1 MLVNEPVWV
10 PAGHRNWASV
20 SLTSERFAIQVQQTA
35 QHDFDFET
43 ACNFTAQKLAEDFDG
58 YPLYLGLSGGLDSEL
73 VANVML
79 RNGIKFIPFVLD
91 ISGVN
96 DLEVWHAYHWC
107 WRNKVTPVIY
117 KMTVPE
123 FETNFLP
130 NLRRLRDTHQAGL
143 VMILWMADY
152 IAALGGKL
160 ITAVAELNLDLDRE
174 IFYSNTVDYVL
185 NLFDGGRHPT
195 GFFSYTPE
203 LVLSYV
209 KQFDT
214 TVNEQYNK
222 IKFYGVGPRPK
233 YNWTSEFGLVSRRSG
248 ALISAWLKKTA
259 NSQRHNWG
267 SQQAV
272 IDQLTQTK

>member
-1 MLVNEPVWV
+1 
-10 PAGHRNWASV
+10 
-20 SLTSERFAIQVQQTA
+20 
-35 QHDFDFET
+35 
-43 ACNFTAQKLAEDFDG
+43 
-58 YPLYLGLSGGLDSEL
+58 
-73 VANVML
+73 
-79 RNGIKFIPFVLD
+79 
-91 ISGVN
+91 
-96 DLEVWHAYHWC
+96 
-107 WRNKVTPVIY
+107 
-117 KMTVPE
+117 MTVPE

>member
-1 MLVNEPVWV
+1 
-10 PAGHRNWASV
+10 
-20 SLTSERFAIQVQQTA
+20 
-35 QHDFDFET
+35 
-43 ACNFTAQKLAEDFDG
+43 
-58 YPLYLGLSGGLDSEL
+58 

-79 RNGIKFIPFVLD
+79 RNGIAFTPFVLD
-91 ISGVN
+91 IPGVN

-107 WRNKVTPVIY
+107 WQNKVTPLVY

-130 NLRRLRDTHQAGL
+130 NLRRIRDTHQAGL
-143 VMILWMADY
+143 VMILWMADH

-160 ITAVAELNLDLDRE
+160 ITAVAELNLDSDHQ

-214 TVNEQYNK
+214 AINEQYNK

-233 YNWTSEFGLVSRRSG
+233 YNWTSEFGSVSPRCNK
-248 ALISAWLKKTA
+248 LISAWLKKTP
-259 NSQRHNWG
+259 NSQKHTWG